1 MNESLANIPLRDLC
15 QDAEKLTKELID
27 HLERNLIPRTREL
40 HNLVRPES
48 PFAKQ
53 GQAAENISIRNHAVV
68 LAESQEFTE
77 QLFLKASQYFAAID
91 EQLAKLSAG

>member
-1 MNESLANIPLRDLC
+1 MSESLANIPLRDLC

-53 GQAAENISIRNHAVV
+53 GQPVENVTIRNHAVV

-91 EQLAKLSAG
+91 EQLAEMSVG